1 MNHKEFESW
10 VADKVASIGLL
21 SIESNSKSLKPF
33 TMGCYFDEAT
43 KKYKVYSNDEHST
56 HTIYLETDNEDE
68 AYAELQS
75 MVVFE
80 QRNNKGYI

>member
-1 MNHKEFESW
+1 
-10 VADKVASIGLL
+10 
-21 SIESNSKSLKPF
+21 
-33 TMGCYFDEAT
+33 MGCYFDEAT